1 MQTKKI
7 SVRLIFLCCW
17 FTYLTAYLCRVN
29 FSSAMNAISL
39 ERGLSAGHLG
49 VVGAVFYGVYAVGQ
63 LVNGYIGDR
72 VRANRYM
79 LLALTGTMA
88 CNLMMSFVSSFPAML
103 VFWGINGCF
112 QSMFWSTIIRVL
124 AQNIPA
130 EKRALYS
137 VGISLTMPP
146 AYIVSW
152 GLLGKCL
159 DGFAAK
165 WYFIIPVFAC
175 VLMLA
180 AWLFV
185 SKRGDFSISAERK
198 NNSGIIDT
206 IKFLCGEKLHWMIGV
221 CLLHGLIK
229 EGVAYWTP
237 LLISQM
243 DNVGSVSPFLLACI
257 LPSANFVGIIASRF
271 LMKKGPSNP
280 FMTLIGVFAGIAL
293 ISIGLIFSS
302 AAIALIGLMA
312 FISGLT
318 YANNTILMSFI
329 PMQYTE
335 RNMVASIIGVFD
347 FSSYVGAAIS
357 TYVLGRVLASA
368 GFAPLPGIWLGAAI
382 FAMGLACVVVIKR
395 RAKGSA
401 A

>member
-1 MQTKKI
+1 MSDKKI
-7 SVRLIFLCCW
+7 SVRWIFLCCW

-29 FSSAMNAISL
+29 FSSAMNALTL
-39 ERGLSAGHLG
+39 ERGLSAEHLG
-49 VVGAVFYGVYAVGQ
+49 IVGAVFYGIYACGQ

-79 LLALTGTMA
+79 LLALFGTML
-88 CNLMMSFVSSFPAML
+88 CNTFMSFASTFPAML
-103 VFWGINGCF
+103 IFWGLNGCF

-124 AQNIPA
+124 AQNITA
-130 EKRALYS
+130 AKRAIYS

-146 AYIVSW
+146 AYILSW

-159 DGFAAK
+159 AGSSAK
-165 WYFIIPVFAC
+165 WYFLIPVFAC
-175 VLMLA
+175 ILMIA

-185 SKRGDFSISAERK
+185 SNKGDFSISESRK
-198 NNSGIIDT
+198 NTSGVIDT
-206 IKFLCGEKLHWMIGV
+206 IRFLFTEKLHWMIGV

-237 LLISQM
+237 LLISRM
-243 DNVGSVSPFLLACI
+243 DNVGSMSPFLLACI
-257 LPSANFVGIIASRF
+257 LPFANMLGILASRV
-271 LMKKGPSNP
+271 LMKKAPNP

-293 ISIGLIFSS
+293 ISVGLIFSS
-302 AAIALIGLMA
+302 AALALIGLMA

-347 FSSYVGAAIS
+347 FSSYAGAAVS
-357 TYVLGRVLASA
+357 TYVLGKVLESA
-368 GFAPLPGIWLGAAI
+368 GFSPLPGIWLGAAVT
-382 FAMGLACVVVIKR
+382 AMLLACVVVIKR
-395 RAKGSA
+395 RKGINA
-401 A
+401 